1 VFIDLLRAALLVIT
15 HPFETIDRIRGRR
28 ELARRGNR
36 THAYD
41 VNDDWEARLHT
52 ALDRPW
58 PCPELEELGPVWSEI
73 AASLEDVCG
82 GHDADPAL
90 ARAAWCLVRHLRPDR
105 VVETGVAR
113 GVLSRVIMAAMDRNG
128 RGHLWSIDLP
138 PVIGEWRAH
147 VEAAHPNRQ
156 RARWTFIRGASSRRL
171 PKLLA
176 SLGGIQLF
184 IHDSLHTEQNMLFE
198 FEAAWSKL
206 EPGCALLADDI
217 QESAAFASFLTVRAL
232 GTALVGIAETKT
244 SLFGLA
250 LKPAET

>member
-1 VFIDLLRAALLVIT
+1 MAR
-15 HPFETIDRIRGRR
+15 PRRGRGTR
-28 ELARRGNR
+28 TASERGG
-36 THAYD
+36 
-41 VNDDWEARLHT
+41 RLS
-52 ALDRPW
+52 AEQAVD
-58 PCPELEELGPVWSEI
+58 GS
-73 AASLEDVCG
+73 
-82 GHDADPAL
+82 
-90 ARAAWCLVRHLRPDR
+90 
-105 VVETGVAR
+105 
-113 GVLSRVIMAAMDRNG
+113 
-128 RGHLWSIDLP
+128 
-138 PVIGEWRAH
+138 
-147 VEAAHPNRQ
+147 
-156 RARWTFIRGASSRRL
+156 